1 MSYGLENALDQWQ
14 HGERML
20 GEAPPGEEHDL
31 ERAVAAVL
39 EELRRRL
46 GSAFLVS
53 ELVELYAGGTD
64 WADACAQRAAGA
76 STTTAVDAA
85 FHRYARQA
93 TDYAGGRRYVRFEH

>member
-14 HGERML
+14 QGERRL
-20 GEAPPGEEHDL
+20 DDAGPDQRHDL

-53 ELVELYAGGTD
+53 ELAELYGRGTD
-64 WADACAQRAAGA
+64 WADACAARAAGA
-76 STTTAVDAA
+76 DTTAAVDAA

-93 TDYAGGRRYVRFEH
+93 TDYAGGRRYVPFQH

>member
-1 MSYGLENALDQWQ
+1 
-14 HGERML
+14 ML
-20 GEAPPGEEHDL
+20 GEAPPGEQHDL

-53 ELVELYAGGTD
+53 ELVELYGSGTD
-64 WADACAQRAAGA
+64 WAEARAQRAAGA

-93 TDYAGGRRYVRFEH
+93 TDYAGGRRYVRFEP